1 MSARDELTELI
12 RENRAAWVTNSEHRQ
27 MEEAQ
32 ADAIAAAGFRKVNN
46 LDASAVERVANVL
59 IEDGAFGV
67 PWGDASEE
75 DRAEAMDKAHVL
87 LEAAGHAM
95 PRTITTAEELDALPV
110 RSVLLTHGNKF
121 GPLAVQKVSN
131 DEPAGLDYFSVGMA
145 MPYSAGEIHLPAT
158 VLHEATA

>member
-1 MSARDELTELI
+1 MSARDELAALI

-32 ADAIAAAGFRKVNN
+32 ADAILAAGFRRVNN

-87 LEAAGHAM
+87 LEAAGHAQ
-95 PRTITTAEELDALPV
+95 PRAITTVEELDALPDG
-110 RSVLLTHGNKF
+110 SVVMNCYGDASTVHWELRERKATAYHHLVQHG
-121 GPLAVQKVSN
+121 
-131 DEPAGLDYFSVGMA
+131 
-145 MPYSAGEIHLPAT
+145 PAT
-158 VLHEATA
+158 VLYSPADQ